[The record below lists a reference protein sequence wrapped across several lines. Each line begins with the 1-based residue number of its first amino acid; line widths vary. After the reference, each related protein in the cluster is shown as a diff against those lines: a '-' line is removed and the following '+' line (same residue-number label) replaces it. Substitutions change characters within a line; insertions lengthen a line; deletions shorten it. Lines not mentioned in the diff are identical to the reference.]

1 MSENK
6 LWDKLFNQKLK
17 EVTHPLNKYYI
28 YATLSPTANGSC
40 ARELIAEEYYQQQSE
55 IEALKTKTLTEDEIR
70 KVADS
75 VCHAWKKN
83 GVGELYMEDFARA
96 ILRKAQEK

>member
-6 LWDKLFNQKLK
+6 LWEKLFNQKLK
-17 EVTHPLNKYYI
+17 EVMLPSNKYHF

-55 IEALKTKTLTEDEIR
+55 IEALKTKTLTEDEI
-70 KVADS
+70 KECADS

-96 ILRKAQEK
+96 ILRKANEK